1 MSLLNFFIS
10 QFRCLKVS
18 IPIYLSLS
26 LIFPSLCF
34 SASHTVSFSLV
45 VPVFFLFF
53 IRLISLSLS
62 LSLSD
67 LLHYFI
73 SVFFVNCLSLYTFA
87 PLLCLSQY
95 TIVPLLCLSLYT
107 FVPLLCL
114 TLYTFVFML
123 CLSLYLPNS
132 VITAAYL
139 SIVFF
144 ISFWFLSLSHIL
156 EVILLRARTCEGQ
169 LQWTSLCRPF
179 KNFFNAS

>member
-95 TIVPLLCLSLYT
+95 TFVPLLCLSLYT

-169 LQWTSLCRPF
+169 LQ
-179 KNFFNAS
+179 

>member
-53 IRLISLSLS
+53 IRLISLS

>member
-169 LQWTSLCRPF
+169 LQ
-179 KNFFNAS
+179 

>member
-95 TIVPLLCLSLYT
+95 TFVPLLCLSLYT

>member
-144 ISFWFLSLSHIL
+144 LSFWFLSLSHIL

-169 LQWTSLCRPF
+169 LQ
-179 KNFFNAS
+179 

>member
-62 LSLSD
+62 LSQIFSIISYLCS
-67 LLHYFI
+67 LLTVYLYTH
-73 SVFFVNCLSLYTFA
+73 LSLCYVYLYTH
-87 PLLCLSQY
+87 
-95 TIVPLLCLSLYT
+95 LSLCY
-107 FVPLLCL
+107 V
-114 TLYTFVFML
+114 
-123 CLSLYLPNS
+123 S
-132 VITAAYL
+132 VITAAYM

-144 ISFWFLSLSHIL
+144 LSFWFLSLSHIL